1 MLENKV
7 ELIAGE
13 TSRLLGLSLS
23 LTESLLAEDEYC
35 GQNPAKAE
43 QLKSHLVTL
52 KNEQAKLKNNE
63 MVIAVVGTMKAGKST
78 TINAIV
84 GTEVLPNRNRPM
96 TALPT
101 LIRHKKGKIE
111 PELTFQN
118 SGPIQALCRDIAR
131 EIADID
137 VRTDLDVDLDNDML
151 TLIDHVMTGS
161 AFSQGQ
167 FNGEDNI
174 FYLLKS
180 LNDLV
185 RLSAAVGM
193 PFPFEQYRSIEQIPV
208 IEAEFTHLAEFDN
221 QKGQLS
227 ILDTPG
233 PNESGQPHLQIM
245 LKEQL
250 KNSSAVLTIMD
261 YTQLRSM
268 ADADVRKSVSQ
279 VPEKIPLFALVNK
292 FDEKDRN
299 GDGEEAVKQLVSGT
313 LMKSRIPEENVF
325 PVSSKQGYLANRAK
339 RYLATFDSLPDPEIE
354 TWVGDFGAEAAG
366 PRWHKKIDISDR
378 NEVLEIAQELWEE
391 SMFSEPMTKVLHT
404 AYGNAS
410 IFAIQSAIE
419 KIKLCLED
427 YTRDLTMRY
436 QGLNIEIE
444 KLNNASKALIKDFNE
459 IAVAEK
465 EMHASIDEAIASVIS
480 HSCKNVS
487 ELKAELSKAAQN
499 YFKDGKKNEFESKVA
514 MISALKPHKKMMEG
528 ANPKVTVTHHAEDKA
543 QTNAPSLAALLGLK
557 IDKREV
563 DFDPD
568 SPEIKLS
575 SRSEAEELLKKISS
589 SVENIMLAGELEI
602 QRLLETEFI
611 SLEYNL
617 IKRLKESIDPIR
629 NHVDAELKAA
639 GFEIELNLPEL
650 KQGKI
655 KFSVDKVVNNAIESK
670 EESVTKYRR
679 KSGVWG
685 GICKFFGTDDWG
697 WESYKG
703 QETFYVVDLD
713 EVKKKVEQQISDY
726 MTSVD
731 RAIAKSVETP
741 AREGMKLFFN
751 EFNVVLDSVN
761 TNLKTSI
768 QHNKLD
774 SKGKE
779 VISATYFEHLA
790 LCTDM
795 KDDLEELK
803 PELESLNKGVS
814 NAH

>member
-7 ELIAGE
+7 ELVADE

-35 GQNPAKAE
+35 GQNLTKAE
-43 QLKSHLVTL
+43 QLRSHLVTL
-52 KNEQAKLKNNE
+52 KNEQVKLKNNE

-84 GTEVLPNRNRPM
+84 GTEVLPSRNRPM

-118 SGPIQALCRDIAR
+118 SGPIQALCSDIAR

-137 VRTDLDVDLDNDML
+137 VRTELDVDLDNDML
-151 TLIDHVMTGS
+151 SLIDHVMTGS
-161 AFSQGQ
+161 AFSQSQ

-193 PFPFEQYRSIEQIPV
+193 QFPFEQYRSIEQIPV
-208 IEAEFTHLAEFDN
+208 IEVEFTHLAEFDN
-221 QKGQLS
+221 QKGRLS

-250 KNSSAVLTIMD
+250 INSSAVLTVMD

-279 VPEKIPLFALVNK
+279 VPDKIPLFALVNK

-299 GDGEEAVKQLVSGT
+299 GDDEEAVKQLVSAK
-313 LMKSRIPEENVF
+313 LMKSRIPEDNVF

-339 RYLATFDSLPDPEIE
+339 RYLSNFDSLPDPEIE
-354 TWVGDFGAEAAG
+354 TWVDDFGVEAAG
-366 PRWHKKIDISDR
+366 PRWHKKIDIADR
-378 NEVLEIAQELWEE
+378 NEVLDIAQELWEE
-391 SMFSEPMTKVLHT
+391 SAFSEPMTKVLHT

-419 KIKLCLED
+419 KIKLCLEV

-465 EMHASIDEAIASVIS
+465 DMHASIDEAIASVIS

-487 ELKAELSKAAQN
+487 KLKTELSKAVQN
-499 YFKDGKKNEFESKVA
+499 YFKDGKKNELESKVA
-514 MISALKPHKKMMEG
+514 MITDQKSHKKMMKGE
-528 ANPKVTVTHHAEDKA
+528 NPKVTVTHHAEDKA

-557 IDKREV
+557 IDKRDV

-575 SRSEAEELLKKISS
+575 SRSEAKELLKKISS
-589 SVENIMLAGELEI
+589 SVENIMLAGEREI

-611 SLEYNL
+611 SLENNL

-639 GFEIELNLPEL
+639 GFEIDLNLPEL

-670 EESVTKYRR
+670 KERVTKYRR

-697 WESYKG
+697 WESYQG

-713 EVKKKVEQQISDY
+713 EVRKKVEQQINDY

-768 QHNKLD
+768 QHNELD
-774 SKGKE
+774 SKGKK
-779 VISATYFEHLA
+779 VMSATYFEHLA

-814 NAH
+814 NVY